1 MERDKENIQ
10 CKNTWSKECTN
21 TKQLFLYEDM
31 FFFQRESTCCFQT
44 WDVLSKQR
52 TWYVKTKYE
61 IWHQEKQTPCH
72 PAPKVQD
79 VFLKTRKLFAQVFL
93 DAHLTGYYNQKKIW
107 EFLRLFAASR
117 DLAITE
123 LLWRTGQMLCQN
135 TPHVLHTTR
144 TGRTQN
150 VLCKNIKHSV

>member
-1 MERDKENIQ
+1 MKFDTRRNKHHVTPHLQ
-10 CKNTWSKECTN
+10 CKTFFSKPEN
-21 TKQLFLYEDM
+21 YLRRYFLMPTSPDITIKE
-31 FFFQRESTCCFQT
+31 
-44 WDVLSKQR
+44 
-52 TWYVKTKYE
+52 
-61 IWHQEKQTPCH
+61 
-72 PAPKVQD
+72 
-79 VFLKTRKLFAQVFL
+79 
-93 DAHLTGYYNQKKIW
+93 KIW
-107 EFLRLFAASR
+107 DFLRLFAASR